1 MGDYDIIIMGAGPAG
16 LTAGIY
22 VGREGLK
29 TKILEKGVIGG
40 NVNNAPL
47 VANFPSFQSITGI
60 EFLKKTAEQAKMYT
74 NIAEYEEITKI
85 HKTDSKL
92 LLTTNKGE
100 YSAKALIICSGTT
113 YRKLGIK
120 DEEKFI
126 GRGISYCSICD
137 GMFFKG
143 KEVLVVGG
151 GNSAAEHALHLKD
164 LGCNVKIV
172 HRRDTLRAQKY
183 LQDKIHA
190 KGIPII
196 WNSIVTELKGNN
208 LLKSVVIRNTKT
220 EIDKEVEVAGIYIAV
235 GETPNSKLA
244 ANIGVDLDELGYIT
258 TDKNQRTNIPQ
269 VYAAGDVTGGV
280 QQIVVACGEGAV
292 AAVNAYQNLP

>member
-60 EFLKKTAEQAKMYT
+60 EFLKKTAEQAKMYI

-208 LLKSVVIRNTKT
+208 LLKSGFCRN
-220 EIDKEVEVAGIYIAV
+220 
-235 GETPNSKLA
+235 PFF
-244 ANIGVDLDELGYIT
+244 
-258 TDKNQRTNIPQ
+258 
-269 VYAAGDVTGGV
+269 
-280 QQIVVACGEGAV
+280 
-292 AAVNAYQNLP
+292 

>member
-1 MGDYDIIIMGAGPAG
+1 MGAGPAG

-40 NVNNAPL
+40 NANNAPL
-47 VANFPSFQSITGI
+47 VANFPGFQSITGI

-74 NIAEYEEITKI
+74 NIVEYEEITKI
-85 HKTDSKL
+85 HKTDGKL

-120 DEEKFI
+120 DEGKFI

-172 HRRDTLRAQKY
+172 HRRNTLRAQKY

-235 GETPNSKLA
+235 GETPNSELA
-244 ANIGVDLDELGYIT
+244 ASMGVDLDELGYIT
-258 TDKNQRTNIPQ
+258 TDKNQRTDIPQ
-269 VYAAGDVTGGV
+269 VYVAGDVTGGV